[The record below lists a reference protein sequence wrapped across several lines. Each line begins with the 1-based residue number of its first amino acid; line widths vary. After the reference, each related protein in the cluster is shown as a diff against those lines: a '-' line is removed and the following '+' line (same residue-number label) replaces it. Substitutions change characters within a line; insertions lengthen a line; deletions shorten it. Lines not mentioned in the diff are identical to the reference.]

1 MPASGAVDGGLCA
14 VGAGGEVERGV
25 GRFSSAIYGKEEDM
39 RPKRYPYSGK
49 KKGPI
54 AVTIDPKGFAY
65 LMKNDEILSEKL
77 HYGFPAKKCD

>member
-1 MPASGAVDGGLCA
+1 
-14 VGAGGEVERGV
+14 
-25 GRFSSAIYGKEEDM
+25 M
-39 RPKRYPYSGK
+39 RPKRYPYQGK